1 MQQKV
6 EVLICL
12 GSSCFS
18 RGNREMLEAIK
29 KHLKENNLEEKVSF
43 KGKLC
48 SNICSSGPTITINGV
63 VYKEVRFNTAITHI
77 ENALKLQ
84 Q

>member
-18 RGNREMLEAIK
+18 RGNKELLESIQKYLADND
-29 KHLKENNLEEKVSF
+29 LNRFVSF

-48 SNICSSGPTITINGV
+48 SNICKSGPTISINGNV
-63 VYKEVRFNTAITHI
+63 LKEVHFNTAITHI
-77 ENALKLQ
+77 ENAIKLLR
-84 Q
+84 